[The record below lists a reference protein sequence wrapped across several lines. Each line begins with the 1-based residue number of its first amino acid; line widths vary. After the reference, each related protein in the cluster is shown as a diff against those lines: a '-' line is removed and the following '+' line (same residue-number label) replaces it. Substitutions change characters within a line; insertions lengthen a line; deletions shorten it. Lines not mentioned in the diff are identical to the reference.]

1 MSKTC
6 IIFLDANHQDA
17 YNLEKKR
24 HAKNDNLLEQAKSFP
39 EISQS

>member
-17 YNLEKKR
+17 YNLEKK
-24 HAKNDNLLEQAKSFP
+24 KGMQKMTIF
-39 EISQS
+39 